1 MDIELLIAK
10 FGLHLATFIVCLIS
24 GFVPV
29 VNAEIYLITVSSF
42 SAKTEI
48 FFLIFIS
55 TSGQMMAKSIMYL
68 SGRGVLNVSFLKYE
82 KKIEKVKEKFK
93 KWENKSFLFV
103 FLSASSGF
111 PPFYVVSILSG
122 MLKLNFKWFL
132 ISGFLGRFVRFSVAV
147 LFPQLIKGNIV

>member
-1 MDIELLIAK
+1 LDFELLISK

-24 GFVPV
+24 GFVPI

-55 TSGQMMAKSIMYL
+55 TSGQMIAKSILFL
-68 SGRGVLNVSFLKYE
+68 SGRGILNIPFHKYE
-82 KKIEKVKEKFK
+82 KKIENAKEKFK
-93 KWENKSFLFV
+93 KWENRSFLFI

-111 PPFYVVSILSG
+111 PPFYVVSVLSG
-122 MLKLNFKWFL
+122 MLKLNFKWFV
-132 ISGFLGRFVRFSVAV
+132 ISGFLGRFVRFAVAV
-147 LFPQLIKGNIV
+147 LFPQLIKGNIL